1 MMAFGVRESVFFNNA
16 APSRLTIF
24 STHEYVCSTLKS
36 TERIQSWEGL
46 KRFRGDLG
54 GVRGRSGG
62 GDMSKMHCMK
72 LSNN

>member
-1 MMAFGVRESVFFNNA
+1 MMAFGVKESVFFNNA

-46 KRFRGDLG
+46 KRS
-54 GVRGRSGG
+54 GVIWGELEGEVGG
-62 GDMSKMHCMK
+62 GI
-72 LSNN
+72 